1 MNERTRILNMVA
13 EGKITAEDAEKLLD
27 ALETKAAYE
36 RDKVEFKDKRG
47 RKGKKFRVN
56 IDAGEG
62 GGGTKF
68 NVGIPISMVRAFG
81 PMVMK
86 NLPKETREEM
96 DRCGVNLMQVLE
108 DLEKATEEASD
119 EDVVNIGT
127 DGDDPT
133 KINVYID

>member
-62 GGGTKF
+62 GGTKF

-96 DRCGVNLMQVLE
+96 DRCGVNLTQVLE

-127 DGDDPT
+127 DGDDPN

>member
-36 RDKVEFKDKRG
+36 REKVEFKDKRG